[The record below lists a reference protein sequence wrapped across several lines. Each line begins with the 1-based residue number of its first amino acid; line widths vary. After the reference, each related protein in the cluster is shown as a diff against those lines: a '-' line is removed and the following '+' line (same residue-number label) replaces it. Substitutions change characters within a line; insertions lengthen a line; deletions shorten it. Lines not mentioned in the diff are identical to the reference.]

1 MKYVWQ
7 QEKGSGAGL
16 ERKSASKSDAVGTED
31 RIQSRKQAAEG
42 RLFRRTKHKVMQP
55 HPHPMPKIG
64 KVGIHLGRFSIY
76 VAPPQKKSNWPCFG
90 YTEAHTYRQ
99 LPGKKGIVKKN
110 AKQYFLDGQ

>member
-42 RLFRRTKHKVMQP
+42 ASSAARNTKLCNPTPIPCQKLAKWEFIWEGFQYVP
-55 HPHPMPKIG
+55 PPSKKIKTGHVLATLKLTPTDNNLG
-64 KVGIHLGRFSIY
+64 KREL
-76 VAPPQKKSNWPCFG
+76 
-90 YTEAHTYRQ
+90 
-99 LPGKKGIVKKN
+99 
-110 AKQYFLDGQ
+110 